1 MPQFNGWAHPLPSA
15 SIFVVS
21 SPRIYAVPAR
31 ADRLTSARATARRP
45 VGGRSPD
52 IPGRC
57 LLLVMA
63 AGGERDRVSS
73 ALGAQGFAVMVA
85 ADEREI
91 AAALDVV
98 FPGFAVVF
106 WDRKSPSP
114 MNPLRRVAPAVAVL
128 VLPSAHGEEAGAD
141 AAAFRAKLV
150 EAERVLAT
158 SATPRPSRRLPF
170 DPFVGRSKAPRP
182 VAEEARIPLGSES
195 PVLIEGETGSGKG
208 VLAEWLHRQGTH
220 RQQPFIDLNCA
231 GCERELLDS
240 ELLGHERG
248 AFTGAVSSK
257 PGLIE
262 VAEGGTLFL
271 DEIGDMESPI
281 QAKLLKVI
289 EEKRF
294 RRIGERHANVRII
307 AATHRNLLQLVRD
320 SSFREDLYYR
330 IGVLSLRVPPLR
342 RRREDLAPL
351 VDSFLHTLA
360 RDLGRPTPA
369 ISRNTSRIL
378 LDRAWPGNLRE
389 LRNTLE
395 RAILAAEAGP
405 IEPHHLGRADAAP
418 VRAIRNGDTL
428 LDVERAYIE
437 RVLVEEPHVE
447 RAARRLGM
455 ARSTLY
461 QKLQQL
467 GIRRSR

>member
-1 MPQFNGWAHPLPSA
+1 M
-15 SIFVVS
+15 
-21 SPRIYAVPAR
+21 PAR

-98 FPGFAVVF
+98 FPDFALAF
-106 WDRKSPSP
+106 WDAESSSA
-114 MNPLRRVAPAVAVL
+114 MNTLRRVAPAVAVL

-170 DPFVGRSKAPRP
+170 DPFVGRSKAIRRL
-182 VAEEARIPLGSES
+182 AEEARIALGSES

-231 GCERELLDS
+231 GCSRELLDS
-240 ELLGHERG
+240 ELFGHERG

-294 RRIGERHANVRII
+294 RRIGENRERHANVRII

-351 VDSFLHTLA
+351 VESLLHTLA